1 MVISNEKTETNCFII
16 FINFKT
22 ADLLVE
28 VLLPMLKE
36 ACIEDFL
43 VFVNSYTN
51 IDSNIDWDKAF
62 FWRGSCPPLFFL
74 LRPSS
79 CYLSW
84 NLKILELKIIL
95 QIYFFNPS

>member
-1 MVISNEKTETNCFII
+1 MKRWQLKTAEWMVISNEKTETNCFII

-62 FWRGSCPPLFFL
+62 FWRGSCPPPFFFAPPFKL
-74 LRPSS
+74 LPIMEPK
-79 CYLSW
+79 
-84 NLKILELKIIL
+84 NIGT
-95 QIYFFNPS
+95 